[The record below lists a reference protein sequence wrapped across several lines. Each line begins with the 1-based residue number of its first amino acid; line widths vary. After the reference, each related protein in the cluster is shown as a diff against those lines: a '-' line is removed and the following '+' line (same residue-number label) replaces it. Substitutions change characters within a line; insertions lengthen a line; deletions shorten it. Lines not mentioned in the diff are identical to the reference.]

1 LKYSGYDAAS
11 ASPKIAEIMLRSQ
24 KFDLIVLSIL
34 SDFDL
39 HRINNLADGADVLAL
54 DGFTSPSELLSL
66 VAQRLD
72 RRQRRANPRGTV
84 SFKIRS
90 MGRRWKAEI
99 HHRNRRA
106 GSPPLGHRPG
116 LLGHPQSS
124 SSPKSY
130 CSGTEQET
138 NSLSNGG
145 TEHHILLRIGN

>member
-39 HRINNLADGADVLAL
+39 HRINNLVDRADVLAL

-72 RRQRRANPRGTV
+72 RRQRRA
-84 SFKIRS
+84 
-90 MGRRWKAEI
+90 
-99 HHRNRRA
+99 
-106 GSPPLGHRPG
+106 
-116 LLGHPQSS
+116 
-124 SSPKSY
+124 
-130 CSGTEQET
+130 
-138 NSLSNGG
+138 
-145 TEHHILLRIGN
+145 

>member
-72 RRQRRANPRGTV
+72 RRQRRA
-84 SFKIRS
+84 
-90 MGRRWKAEI
+90 
-99 HHRNRRA
+99 
-106 GSPPLGHRPG
+106 
-116 LLGHPQSS
+116 
-124 SSPKSY
+124 
-130 CSGTEQET
+130 
-138 NSLSNGG
+138 
-145 TEHHILLRIGN
+145 